1 MVLQKKFGVDEKKH
15 TEYIREKVSWQGFT
29 ARQMA
34 KYLNITKS
42 AVEKIYTRDDINVS
56 RIVKLSVFLKKDLF
70 AFYYEKD
77 PLKKIHQST
86 NKKLRQEI
94 NSLKKIISEKDEI
107 IEDKKNIIAL
117 MQKNQHSSDVT
128 TNES

>member
-1 MVLQKKFGVDEKKH
+1 
-15 TEYIREKVSWQGFT
+15 
-29 ARQMA
+29 MA

-77 PLKKIHQST
+77 PLRTIHQSAVD
-86 NKKLRQEI
+86 KLAQEI

-107 IEDKKNIIAL
+107 IEDKKNIIEF
-117 MQKNQHSSDVT
+117 MKKNQHSSQVM
-128 TNES
+128 TNESVKVNSGKKGQSAKKKK